1 MCFLVYLQ
9 KQLSFETM
17 AKGSFFTFVAGAAI
31 GAAAV
36 FLTLTK
42 EGEQFVKESR
52 KVLDKY
58 SSDLKEKFNCDGFCE
73 ESDSNSEN

>member
-1 MCFLVYLQ
+1 
-9 KQLSFETM
+9 M

-52 KVLDKY
+52 KVLDKC
-58 SSDLKEKFNCDGFCE
+58 SSDLKEKFSCDGFCE
-73 ESDSNSEN
+73 ESDDKDTSEE

>member
-1 MCFLVYLQ
+1 
-9 KQLSFETM
+9 M
-17 AKGSFFTFVAGAAI
+17 AKGTFFTFVAGAAI

-42 EGEQFVKESR
+42 EGEQFVKESK

-73 ESDSNSEN
+73 EAESNSEN